1 MRLGHMKREQVDK
14 EKLLGYVD
22 RFEGLRIGVWGDLIL
37 DEHLY
42 GTTRRISREAPV
54 LILSYNGQEYSLGG
68 AGNAVQNLRALGAYP
83 VPVGV
88 IGRDAEGR
96 KILSLLRSK
105 GVPTDHILPE
115 KSFRTPLKTRIMA
128 GEDNTR
134 KQQILRIDREGRVP
148 DSPAL
153 SARIRKAVGSVIR
166 DCAALLV
173 SDYSYDTVKKEIYAS
188 VLPAATAA
196 RVPVAVDSRF
206 RLMDFAGSTVATP
219 NESEVEA
226 ATRVITGGNASALNE
241 ASMKV
246 LRRLQSPALLVTRGS
261 RGMVLFEKGRPP
273 FPIPVRGTTDIVDV
287 TGAGDTVISV
297 FTLAVAA
304 GASFREAAE
313 LANFAGGI
321 VVMKKGAAALS
332 PRELRQAIRS

>member
-1 MRLGHMKREQVDK
+1 MKREQVDR
-14 EKLLGYVD
+14 EKLLGYID

-42 GTTRRISREAPV
+42 GTTRRVSREAPV
-54 LILSYNGQEYSLGG
+54 LILSFKGQEYSLGG
-68 AGNAVQNLRALGAYP
+68 AGNAIQNLKALGAYP

-88 IGRDAEGR
+88 VGRDAEGR
-96 KILSLLRSK
+96 RVLSLLRSK
-105 GVPTDHILPE
+105 GIPTDHIIPE
-115 KSFRTPLKTRIMA
+115 KRYRTPLKTRIMA
-128 GEDNTR
+128 GDENTR
-134 KQQILRIDREGRVP
+134 KQQILRIDREDLVP

-153 SARIRKAVGSVIR
+153 STRIRKAVDSVIR

-173 SDYSYDTVKKEIYAS
+173 SDYSYEAVKKDIYTGS
-188 VLPAATAA
+188 LPAAMAA

-206 RLMDFAGSTVATP
+206 RLLDFAGATVATP

-226 ATRVITGGNASALNE
+226 ALPVAAGGSAPALYAASSKLL
-241 ASMKV
+241 KK
-246 LRRLQSPALLVTRGS
+246 LRSPALLVKRGS
-261 RGMVLFEKGRPP
+261 RGMVLFEKGTAP
-273 FPIPVRGTTDIVDV
+273 FPIPVHGTTDIVDV

-297 FTLAVAA
+297 FTLAMAA

-313 LANFAGGI
+313 LANFAGGV
-321 VVMKKGAAALS
+321 VVMKRGAAAIT

>member
-1 MRLGHMKREQVDK
+1 MRDIKPDRNG
-14 EKLLGYVD
+14 LLGYVD

-54 LILSYNGQEYSLGG
+54 LILSFKDQEFSLGG
-68 AGNAVQNLRALGAYP
+68 AGNAIQNLKALGAFP

-88 IGRDAEGR
+88 VGRDAAGR
-96 KILSLLRSK
+96 RVLGLLRAK
-105 GVPTDHILPE
+105 GIPTDRIIPE
-115 KSFRTPLKTRIMA
+115 KGYRTPLKTRIMA
-128 GEDNTR
+128 GEENTR

-153 SARIRKAVGSVIR
+153 SGRIRRAVGAVIR

-173 SDYSYDTVKKEIYAS
+173 SDYNYDTVKKAIFAEC
-188 VLPAATAA
+188 LPAAVGA

-206 RLMDFAGSTVATP
+206 RLMDFAGATIATP

-226 ATRVITGGNASALNE
+226 ALGVVPGGNTAALYAASA
-241 ASMKV
+241 KV
-246 LRRLQSPALLVTRGS
+246 LRKLRSPALLVTRGS
-261 RGMVLFEKGRPP
+261 RGMVLFEKGKPP

-287 TGAGDTVISV
+287 TGAGDTVISA
-297 FTLAVAA
+297 FTLALAA

-313 LANFAGGI
+313 LANFAGGV

>member
-1 MRLGHMKREQVDK
+1 MRDNKTDRDAILK
-14 EKLLGYVD
+14 YVD

-54 LILSYNGQEYSLGG
+54 LILSFINQEYSLGG
-68 AGNAVQNLRALGAYP
+68 AGNAIQNLKALGAFP

-88 IGRDAEGR
+88 VGRDAAGR
-96 KILSLLRSK
+96 KVLSLLRSK
-105 GVPTDHILPE
+105 GIPTDHIVPD
-115 KSFRTPLKTRIMA
+115 KNYRTPLKTRIMA
-128 GEDNTR
+128 GEENTR

-148 DSPAL
+148 DSSAL
-153 SARIRKAVGSVIR
+153 AGRIRKAVGAAIG

-173 SDYSYDTVKKEIYAS
+173 SDYNYDTVKEKIFAEC
-188 VLPAATAA
+188 LPAAGAA
-196 RVPVAVDSRF
+196 GVPVAVDSRF
-206 RLMDFAGSTVATP
+206 RLMTFKGATIATP

-226 ATRVITGGNASALNE
+226 SLNVETGGNTAALYKASAR
-241 ASMKV
+241 V
-246 LRRLQSPALLVTRGS
+246 LRKLRSPALLVKRGS
-261 RGMVLFEKGRPP
+261 RGMVLFEKGKPP
-273 FPIPVRGTTDIVDV
+273 FPIPIRGTTDIVDV

-297 FTLAVAA
+297 FTLALAA

-313 LANFAGGI
+313 LANFAGGV

>member
-1 MRLGHMKREQVDK
+1 MKREQVGR
-14 EKLLGYVD
+14 EKLLGYID
-22 RFEGLRIGVWGDLIL
+22 RFEGLRIGVWGDIIL

-42 GTTRRISREAPV
+42 GTTRRVSREAPV
-54 LILSYNGQEYSLGG
+54 LILSFKGQEYSLGG
-68 AGNAVQNLRALGAYP
+68 AGNAIQNLKALGAYP

-88 IGRDAEGR
+88 VGRDAEGR
-96 KILSLLRSK
+96 KVLSLLKSK
-105 GVPTDHILPE
+105 GVPTDHIIPE
-115 KSFRTPLKTRIMA
+115 KSYRTPLKTRIMA
-128 GEDNTR
+128 GDENTR
-134 KQQILRIDREGRVP
+134 KQQILRIDREGLVP

-173 SDYSYDTVKKEIYAS
+173 SDYSYEAVKKDIYAGS
-188 VLPAATAA
+188 LPAALAA
-196 RVPVAVDSRF
+196 RVPVAVDSRS
-206 RLMDFAGSTVATP
+206 RLLDFAGATVATP

-226 ATRVITGGNASALNE
+226 ALRVAAGGSAPALYAASSRLL
-241 ASMKV
+241 KK
-246 LRRLQSPALLVTRGS
+246 LRSPALLVKRGS
-261 RGMVLFEKGRPP
+261 RGMVLFEKGKPP

-297 FTLAVAA
+297 FTLAMAA

-313 LANFAGGI
+313 LANFAGGV
-321 VVMKKGAAALS
+321 VVMKKGAAAIT

>member
-1 MRLGHMKREQVDK
+1 MRDIKLDRNG
-14 EKLLGYVD
+14 LLGYVD

-54 LILSYNGQEYSLGG
+54 LILSFKDQEFSLGG
-68 AGNAVQNLRALGAYP
+68 AGNAIQNLKALGAFP

-88 IGRDAEGR
+88 VGRDAAGR
-96 KILSLLRSK
+96 RVLGLLRAK
-105 GVPTDHILPE
+105 GIPTDRIIPE
-115 KSFRTPLKTRIMA
+115 KGYRTPLKTRIMA
-128 GEDNTR
+128 GEENTR

-153 SARIRKAVGSVIR
+153 SGRIRRAVGAVIR

-173 SDYSYDTVKKEIYAS
+173 SDYNYNTVKEKIFAEC
-188 VLPAATAA
+188 LPAAGTA
-196 RVPVAVDSRF
+196 RVPVSVDSRF
-206 RLMDFAGSTVATP
+206 RLMTFKGATVATP

-226 ATRVITGGNASALNE
+226 ALGVETGGNTAALYEASA
-241 ASMKV
+241 KV
-246 LRRLQSPALLVTRGS
+246 LRKLRSPALLVTRGS
-261 RGMVLFEKGRPP
+261 RGMVLFEKGKPP

-287 TGAGDTVISV
+287 TGAGDTVISA
-297 FTLAVAA
+297 FTLALAA

-313 LANFAGGI
+313 LANFAGGV

>member
-1 MRLGHMKREQVDK
+1 MNTSRAER
-14 EKLLGYVD
+14 EKLLGYID
-22 RFEGLRIGVWGDLIL
+22 RFEGLRVAVWGDLIL

-42 GTTRRISREAPV
+42 GTTHRISREAPV
-54 LILSYNGQEYSLGG
+54 LILTYKGQEYSLGG
-68 AGNAVQNLRALGAYP
+68 AGNAIQNLKSLGAYP

-88 IGRDAEGR
+88 VGRDAEGR
-96 KILSLLRSK
+96 RVLSLLRSR
-105 GVPTDHILPE
+105 GIPTGHIIQE
-115 KSFRTPLKTRIMA
+115 RGYRTPLKTRIMA
-128 GEDNTR
+128 GEENTR

-153 SARIRKAVGSVIR
+153 TKRVRRSVDAVIR
-166 DCAALLV
+166 ECAALLV
-173 SDYSYDTVKKEIYAS
+173 SDYHYDTVKEGIYAE
-188 VLPAATAA
+188 VLPAAVAA

-206 RLMDFAGSTVATP
+206 RLMRFAGATVATP
-219 NESEVEA
+219 NESEIESALGVA
-226 ATRVITGGNASALNE
+226 TGGSDAALRE
-241 ASMKV
+241 ASTKV
-246 LRRLQSPALLVTRGS
+246 LRKLRSPALLVTRGS

-287 TGAGDTVISV
+287 TGAGDTVISI
-297 FTLAVAA
+297 FTLALAA

-313 LANFAGGI
+313 LANFGGGV

>member
-1 MRLGHMKREQVDK
+1 MRDIKSDRDG
-14 EKLLGYVD
+14 LLGYVD

-54 LILSYNGQEYSLGG
+54 LILSFKDQEYSLGG
-68 AGNAVQNLRALGAYP
+68 AGNAIQNLKALGAFP

-88 IGRDAEGR
+88 VGRDAAGR
-96 KILSLLRSK
+96 RVLSLLRSK
-105 GVPTDHILPE
+105 GIPTDRIILE
-115 KSFRTPLKTRIMA
+115 KGYRTPLKTRIMA
-128 GEDNTR
+128 GEENTR

-153 SARIRKAVGSVIR
+153 SRRIRKAVGAVIR

-173 SDYSYDTVKKEIYAS
+173 SDYNYDTVKKAIFAEC
-188 VLPAATAA
+188 LPAAAAA
-196 RVPVAVDSRF
+196 RVPIAVDSRF
-206 RLMDFAGSTVATP
+206 RLMDFAGATVATP

-226 ATRVITGGNASALNE
+226 ALGMAPGGNTAALYEASA
-241 ASMKV
+241 KV
-246 LRRLQSPALLVTRGS
+246 LRKLRSPALLVTRGS
-261 RGMVLFEKGRPP
+261 RGMVLFEKGNPP

-287 TGAGDTVISV
+287 TGAGDTVISA
-297 FTLAVAA
+297 FTLALAA

-313 LANFAGGI
+313 LANFAGGV

>member
-1 MRLGHMKREQVDK
+1 MRALKPERD
-14 EKLLGYVD
+14 KLLGYVD

-54 LILSYNGQEYSLGG
+54 LILTYVDQEYSLGG
-68 AGNAVQNLRALGAYP
+68 AGNAIQNLKALGAFP

-88 IGRDAEGR
+88 VGRDAAGR
-96 KILSLLRSK
+96 RVLGLLRSK
-105 GVPTDHILPE
+105 GVPTDRIIPE
-115 KSFRTPLKTRIMA
+115 RAYRTPVKTRIMA
-128 GEDNTR
+128 GEENTR
-134 KQQILRIDREGRVP
+134 KQQILRIDRECRVP
-148 DSPAL
+148 DSAAL
-153 SARIRKAVGSVIR
+153 AGRIRKAVGSVIR

-173 SDYSYDTVKKEIYAS
+173 SDYSYDAVKEAVYAGS
-188 VLPAATAA
+188 LAEAAAA

-206 RLMDFAGSTVATP
+206 RMMDFAGATIATP

-226 ATRVITGGNASALNE
+226 AFKAASGGKGASLYEASA
-241 ASMKV
+241 KV
-246 LRRLQSPALLVTRGS
+246 MRKLRSPALLVTRGS

-297 FTLAVAA
+297 FTLALAA

-313 LANFAGGI
+313 LANFAGGV
-321 VVMKKGAAALS
+321 VVMKKGAAVLS
-332 PRELRQAIRS
+332 PRELRQAILS

>member
-1 MRLGHMKREQVDK
+1 MTGNDLNQERLVRY
-14 EKLLGYVD
+14 LD
-22 RFEGLRIGVWGDLIL
+22 RFEGLRVGVWGDLIL

-54 LILSYNGQEYSLGG
+54 LILSYRDQEYSLGG
-68 AGNAVQNLRALGAYP
+68 AGNAIQNLRALGAYP

-88 IGRDAEGR
+88 LGRDAEGR
-96 KILSLLRSK
+96 KVTGLLRSK
-105 GVPTDHILPE
+105 GIPTDHLI
-115 KSFRTPLKTRIMA
+115 SDASYRTPLKTRIMA

-153 SARIRKAVGSVIR
+153 VAGLRKAASSLVG

-173 SDYSYDTVKKEIYAS
+173 SDYSYDTVKEGLYGAILS
-188 VLPAATAA
+188 AARVA

-206 RLMDFAGSTVATP
+206 RLMSFPGATVATP

-226 ATRVITGGNASALNE
+226 AAGVASRSDAALYAASA
-241 ASMKV
+241 KV
-246 LRRLQSPALLVTRGS
+246 LRKLRSPALLVTRGS
-261 RGMVLFEKGRPP
+261 RGMVLFERGRPP

-297 FTLAVAA
+297 FTLALAA

-313 LANFAGGI
+313 LANFAGGV
-321 VVMKKGAAALS
+321 VVMKKGAATLG
-332 PRELRQAIRS
+332 RGELEQAIRS

>member
-1 MRLGHMKREQVDK
+1 MTGNDLNRERLVRY
-14 EKLLGYVD
+14 LD

-54 LILSYNGQEYSLGG
+54 LILSYKDQEYSLGG
-68 AGNAVQNLRALGAYP
+68 AGNAIQNLRALGAYP

-88 IGRDAEGR
+88 LGKDAEGR
-96 KILSLLRSK
+96 KVTSLLRSK
-105 GVPTDHILPE
+105 GIPIDDLL
-115 KSFRTPLKTRIMA
+115 SDGSYRTPLKTRIMA

-153 SARIRKAVGSVIR
+153 VAGLHRAVASVIG

-173 SDYSYDTVKKEIYAS
+173 SDYSYDTVKEGLYEAI
-188 VLPAATAA
+188 LPAARAA

-206 RLMDFAGSTVATP
+206 RLMSFPGATVATP

-226 ATRVITGGNASALNE
+226 AAGVASRSDATLYAASAQ
-241 ASMKV
+241 V
-246 LRRLQSPALLVTRGS
+246 LRRLRSPALLVTRGS

-287 TGAGDTVISV
+287 TGAGDTVIAV
-297 FTLAVAA
+297 FTLALAA

-313 LANFAGGI
+313 LANFAGGF
-321 VVMKKGAAALS
+321 VVMKKGAATVTR
-332 PRELRQAIRS
+332 RELEQAIRS